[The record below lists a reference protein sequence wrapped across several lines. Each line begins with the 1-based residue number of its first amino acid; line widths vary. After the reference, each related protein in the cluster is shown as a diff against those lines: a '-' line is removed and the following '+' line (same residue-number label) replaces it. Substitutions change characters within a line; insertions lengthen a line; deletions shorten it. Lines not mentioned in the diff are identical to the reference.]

1 MNITESAMR
10 AAAFAVVMLEHGLL
24 EQITYI
30 QIQSDEGVI
39 YPRVHTDGS
48 YDENRGVSFPPRPLP
63 KSLPDNWWMTALIA
77 SEVIALPWLKARDW
91 EALELEGLAV
101 AAQLV
106 REVPDGPLYGVGYE
120 LCRQWF
126 EMDEG
131 EEKQRHREIAEARF
145 IELWSNAVDVIRNHA
160 GLIAALAA
168 KLKKCRP
175 DAQGYRGMEAREI
188 MGWWQEQL
196 SQCDRAAALEAGNML
211 RKYLGDDLNRLV
223 GLIDK
228 AGWSHV
234 SAHRKISVSA

>member
-1 MNITESAMR
+1 MNITESAKR
-10 AAAFAVVMLEHGLL
+10 AAAIAVVMLEHGLL

-39 YPRVHTDGS
+39 YPSVHTDGS
-48 YDENRGVSFPPRPLP
+48 YDENRGVSFPRGPQP
-63 KSLPDNWWMTALIA
+63 KSLSDSWWMTALIA
-77 SEVIALPWLKARDW
+77 SEVIALPWIKARGWD
-91 EALELEGLAV
+91 AVELEGLDV

-131 EEKQRHREIAEARF
+131 AEKQRYREIAEARL
-145 IELWSNAVDVIRNHA
+145 IELWSNAVDVIRNHE
-160 GLIAALAA
+160 GLIASLAA
-168 KLKKCRP
+168 KLKKSRP

-188 MGWWQEQL
+188 MEWWQERL

-211 RKYLGDDLNRLV
+211 RKYLGDDLNRLI

-228 AGWSHV
+228 VGWSRV
-234 SAHRKISVSA
+234 SRHSTGSVSA